1 MYDER
6 HQYMLEGY
14 SLLETLSENLKQEIK
29 FKAHSKMLVNQRIL
43 TRNFDFKLLREI
55 SLVVK

>member
-14 SLLETLSENLKQEIK
+14 SLLESLSENLKQEIK
-29 FKAHSKMLVNQRIL
+29 FKAHSKMLVVQNLFR
-43 TRNFDFKLLREI
+43 
-55 SLVVK
+55 